1 MSEKSSLK
9 TFNDNE
15 ISILVLSDLHSIVD
29 LKFNDDSRLYFEDD
43 MKSEYGDA
51 FIDYAKNLP
60 PIDYVICPGDIS
72 NKSCSDG
79 FKAGW
84 KFLHNVKKELG
95 ARALYCVPGN
105 HDHKSRTNSDT
116 FSPKHELQ
124 FIKPSF
130 PHDCHIQNTH
140 FWAWNWSVIEE
151 ENFNLILVNTSAY
164 HGYGENE
171 FDMGRVA
178 RETSLQIQE
187 TLKEISCKKFNIL
200 VCHHH
205 PYPMTHVDNKPDT
218 QSINGGTYLLDC
230 LDNMNIGPWL
240 VLHGHKHYAQIKLGP
255 SSSGSHPV
263 ILSAGSFSAR
273 LYDEIDKRT
282 SNQFYI
288 LKIKLTETEEED
300 KVVGNF
306 YTHECVTR
314 VWRKSRSKNLPAVGG
329 FGSDLSPKKIVL
341 SILNKIDN
349 NPFIPSEDIQEEI
362 KNIYNLIPDAYEK
375 FLLIMK
381 ENNLSIE
388 FEDDNIIQIGK
399 NYDK

>member
-1 MSEKSSLK
+1 MSEKLSSK
-9 TFNDNE
+9 TSNDNE

-29 LKFNDDSRLYFEDD
+29 LKFHNDSRLYFESDL
-43 MKSEYGDA
+43 KSEYGDA
-51 FIDYAKNLP
+51 FIEYAKKLSQV
-60 PIDYVICPGDIS
+60 DYVICPGDIS

-84 KFLHNVKKELG
+84 EFLHNVKKELG

-124 FIKPSF
+124 FIKPPF
-130 PHDCHIQNTH
+130 PHDSHTQNTH
-140 FWAWNWSVIEE
+140 FWAWNWSVVEE

-171 FDMGRVA
+171 FDMGRIA
-178 RETSLQIQE
+178 RETTLQIQE
-187 TLKEISCKKFNIL
+187 NLKGLSNKKFNIL

-205 PYPMTHVDNKPDT
+205 PYPMTHVDNKTDN
-218 QSINGGTYLLDC
+218 QNINGGTYLLDC

-240 VLHGHKHYAQIKLGP
+240 VLHGHKHYAQIKLGS
-255 SSSGSHPV
+255 SSSGSPPV

-288 LKIKLTETEEED
+288 LKIKLSETEEED

-314 VWRKSRSKNLPAVGG
+314 VWRKSKSKNLPAVGG
-329 FGSDLSPKKIVL
+329 FGSNLSPKQIVNSIFKKMEGKPFL
-341 SILNKIDN
+341 SSEN
-349 NPFIPSEDIQEEI
+349 IPEEI
-362 KNIYNLIPDAYEK
+362 ENIYNLIPDAYEK
-375 FLLIMK
+375 LLLLMK
-381 ENNLSIE
+381 NKNLSIE
-388 FEDDNIIQIGK
+388 SENDKIIQIGK